1 MLKYNNN
8 KRRKWKRKRKRKG
21 NAKTGRRV
29 ISASGAFEIEE
40 RNLAQWCVR
49 DLKMKLKPMDDIMW
63 NRWFSWQRQPIFGTW
78 AVDISSSS
86 ARYTFRGNA
95 FDFWPHCRE
104 DSRLSASLHHLSREK
119 ETSLLHRDYRTFF
132 LSIFSSITPTFL
144 SLIPCLLLLPIDVHI
159 YTYIFSVRLSHLA
172 CHVKWLER
180 SIFSQ
185 IQQRI
190 SWNAKRIVDLT
201 IVLTTPLPYSLL
213 AWKLLRGKSFRRRV
227 PTQVLRAK
235 LESQQ
240 RGGTGEGREKEMQLG
255 GKDFAGAAHNFARKF
270 DIQNRKWTMLL
281 YTSSTDAVAVH
292 LYRYTGGCSFAKN
305 SPD

>member
-86 ARYTFRGNA
+86 ARYTFRGDA
-95 FDFWPHCRE
+95 FDFWPHRRE

-159 YTYIFSVRLSHLA
+159 YIYIHLLCPSFSLGLSCQMTRTIDFLADTAANIVECKTNRGSYDRSYDTSTVFLA
-172 CHVKWLER
+172 CLETLKGKVL
-180 SIFSQ
+180 SKTSSDPSFTGQ
-185 IQQRI
+185 VRI
-190 SWNAKRIVDLT
+190 STERRNW
-201 IVLTTPLPYSLL
+201 
-213 AWKLLRGKSFRRRV
+213 RGKGKGNAV
-227 PTQVLRAK
+227 
-235 LESQQ
+235 
-240 RGGTGEGREKEMQLG
+240 GRERFRG
-255 GKDFAGAAHNFARKF
+255 RG
-270 DIQNRKWTMLL
+270 
-281 YTSSTDAVAVH
+281 
-292 LYRYTGGCSFAKN
+292 
-305 SPD
+305 P

>member
-29 ISASGAFEIEE
+29 ISASGALEIEE

-159 YTYIFSVRLSHLA
+159 YIH
-172 CHVKWLER
+172 
-180 SIFSQ
+180 
-185 IQQRI
+185 
-190 SWNAKRIVDLT
+190 
-201 IVLTTPLPYSLL
+201 
-213 AWKLLRGKSFRRRV
+213 
-227 PTQVLRAK
+227 
-235 LESQQ
+235 
-240 RGGTGEGREKEMQLG
+240 
-255 GKDFAGAAHNFARKF
+255 
-270 DIQNRKWTMLL
+270 
-281 YTSSTDAVAVH
+281 TSSLSVFLTWLVMSNDSNDRFSRRYSSEYRGMQNESWILRSFLRH
-292 LYRYTGGCSFAKN
+292 LYRIPCLLGN
-305 SPD
+305 S